1 MANNCFNWTSIKG
14 DKSVLDVLE
23 AKFKTFNHHN
33 PIPFSEFCD
42 SFFTDQRIEKSIE
55 PYLADYSYGTK
66 WWNFDVCRDAD
77 NYLCVQGDSAWSPPS
92 EFLRRLSE
100 HYAVEISNEYEE
112 PGMDFGGFTNYKY
125 GEEDDNC
132 YSYNEWRY
140 MNNPDGF
147 SSDIEWATELY
158 ETFEEYK
165 ESVLDSFVNR
175 LSEKEINEIKEE
187 FNEYKSNQTK

>member
-1 MANNCFNWTSIKG
+1 
-14 DKSVLDVLE
+14 
-23 AKFKTFNHHN
+23 
-33 PIPFSEFCD
+33 
-42 SFFTDQRIEKSIE
+42 
-55 PYLADYSYGTK
+55 
-66 WWNFDVCRDAD
+66 
-77 NYLCVQGDSAWSPPS
+77 VQGDSAWSPPS